1 MKTQAAMFA
10 FCAIACM
17 FAFNVQSDEPTKTDD
32 RPTFL
37 TSPLGQELLD
47 TLDLAFTQRVEE
59 YKAGLSGPEH
69 AIRLNQKLYDAQ
81 ISAANSDSRRLIA
94 ENYVERAKQI
104 EGIAKRNL
112 ENGTGL
118 SPQFLESRAA
128 WISATLEL
136 AKFERSP

>member
-1 MKTQAAMFA
+1 MKTLATMLAL
-10 FCAIACM
+10 CAIPCI
-17 FAFNVQSDEPTKTDD
+17 FAINVQSDEPTKTDD

-59 YKAGLSGPEH
+59 YNAGRSGPEH

-81 ISAANSDSRRLIA
+81 ISAANGDSRRLIA

-104 EGIAKRNL
+104 EGIAKRSL
-112 ENGTGL
+112 DNGTGL
-118 SPQFLESRAA
+118 SQQFLESKAA

-136 AKFERSP
+136 AKFQRSP